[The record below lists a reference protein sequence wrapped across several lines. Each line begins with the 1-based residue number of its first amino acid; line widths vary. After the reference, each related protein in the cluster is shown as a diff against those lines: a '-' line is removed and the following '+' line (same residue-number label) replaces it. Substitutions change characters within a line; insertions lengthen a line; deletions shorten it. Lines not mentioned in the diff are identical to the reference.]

1 MSFPACHSSQD
12 LRLPSPPTV
21 LSRLL
26 TMLAEDRSSAVE
38 LADVILEDPG
48 LTTRILRVAN
58 SPFYNFSNKIETVS
72 HAIALLG
79 CQSIRIICA
88 SESFLAIFP
97 RRKGNFTALF
107 QNYCQH
113 SLTTALLAK
122 ILAEEMAVQV
132 ESEKVFIAGLLHDI
146 GKPVLWYNFLDQA
159 AVYHDLRA
167 RGLSEREA
175 EKLSY
180 GVDHAEAGAWVAG
193 EWGLDSELAKAMAHH
208 HERQYSGAVIEGRKL
223 SEYSLEELVGLAD
236 ILSKCLELREGK
248 PVFQDAAERYVR
260 HRLQGLDW
268 RGVVSLF
275 VDQAPLYGLELLPDS
290 GGIGSGT
297 DSDKSGRM
305 PVGIKTGEPEVAYE
319 NLLERS
325 LTLFK
330 AYSSFLDNFKLTD
343 IFAGIRENLL
353 TLSGVNAVYI
363 MLYKA
368 REQSLVIQTAAGDE
382 TAAIRL
388 GQRILLTGDEFTA
401 LREAKELLRCFN
413 RNRDFAAGD
422 TLDHKLK
429 TLFLENQKMEQ
440 GVFLP
445 VYSDRRLIGAFC
457 LKLEAESSA
466 DDPIFKELLFGHAVQ
481 LALAVRF
488 YHLTQKLKNMADS
501 TTSTD
506 ASTLVMGHALK
517 APLATLREN
526 IYMLEQEGR
535 NAGLVRS
542 GYRHIYCRKM
552 KQALEE
558 VNALIARYAN
568 TGAGHTENGVVRKAS

>member
-79 CQSIRIICA
+79 CQSIRILCA
-88 SESFLAIFP
+88 SESFMAIFP
-97 RRKGNFTALF
+97 RRKGNFTVLF

-159 AVYHDLRA
+159 AIYHDLRA

-175 EKLSY
+175 ERLSY

-193 EWGLDSELAKAMAHH
+193 EWGLDSELAKSMARH
-208 HERQYSGAVIEGRKL
+208 HERQYSGDGIEGKAL

-236 ILSKCLELREGK
+236 ILAKCLELRDGK
-248 PVFQDAAERYVR
+248 LAFQDAAERYVS

-275 VDQAPLYGLELLPDS
+275 ADQAPLYGLELIPELSVDS
-290 GGIGSGT
+290 FNSDAKGS
-297 DSDKSGRM
+297 SRAV
-305 PVGIKTGEPEVAYE
+305 VGVRGDEPEAAYE

-353 TLSGVNAVYI
+353 TLAGVQAVYI
-363 MLYKA
+363 MLYKSK
-368 REQSLVIQTAAGDE
+368 EQSLIIQTAAGDE
-382 TAAIRL
+382 TAADRL
-388 GQRILLTGDEFTA
+388 GQRLLLTGDEFSA
-401 LREAKELLRCFN
+401 LREAKDLLRSFN
-413 RNRDFAAGD
+413 SSQHADADSLNR
-422 TLDHKLK
+422 KLK
-429 TLFLENQKMEQ
+429 TIFLHAQKVEQ
-440 GVFLP
+440 GIFLP
-445 VYSDRRLIGAFC
+445 VYSERRLIGAFC

-466 DDPIFKELLFGHAVQ
+466 DDPIFRELLFGHAVQ

-488 YHLTQKLKNMADS
+488 YHLTQKLKTLAESATNS
-501 TTSTD
+501 ES
-506 ASTLVMGHALK
+506 STLVMGHALK

-526 IYMLEQEGR
+526 IYMLDQEGR
-535 NAGLVRS
+535 NAGFARS
-542 GYRHIYCRKM
+542 GYRHIYCKKM
-552 KQALEE
+552 KQALED
-558 VNALIARYAN
+558 VNSLIARYA
-568 TGAGHTENGVVRKAS
+568 TVAGHNENDIVRRAS

>member
-79 CQSIRIICA
+79 CQSIRILCA
-88 SESFLAIFP
+88 SESFMAIFP
-97 RRKGNFTALF
+97 RRKGNFTVLF

-159 AVYHDLRA
+159 AIYHDLRA

-175 EKLSY
+175 ERLSY

-193 EWGLDSELAKAMAHH
+193 EWGLDSELAKSMARH
-208 HERQYSGAVIEGRKL
+208 HERQYSGDGIEGKAL

-236 ILSKCLELREGK
+236 ILAKCLELRDGK
-248 PVFQDAAERYVR
+248 LAFQDAAERYVS

-275 VDQAPLYGLELLPDS
+275 ADQAPLYGLELIPELSVDS
-290 GGIGSGT
+290 FNSDAKGSSRAVVGVR
-297 DSDKSGRM
+297 SD
-305 PVGIKTGEPEVAYE
+305 EPEAAYE

-353 TLSGVNAVYI
+353 TLAGVQAVYI
-363 MLYKA
+363 MLYKSK
-368 REQSLVIQTAAGDE
+368 EQSLIIQTAAGDE
-382 TAAIRL
+382 TAADRL
-388 GQRILLTGDEFTA
+388 GQRLLLTGDEFSA
-401 LREAKELLRCFN
+401 LREAKDLLRSFN
-413 RNRDFAAGD
+413 SSQHADADSLNR
-422 TLDHKLK
+422 KLK
-429 TLFLENQKMEQ
+429 TIFLHAQKVEQ
-440 GVFLP
+440 GIFLP
-445 VYSDRRLIGAFC
+445 VYSERRLIGAFC

-466 DDPIFKELLFGHAVQ
+466 DDPIFRELLFGHAVQ

-488 YHLTQKLKNMADS
+488 YHLTQKLKTLAESATNS
-501 TTSTD
+501 ES
-506 ASTLVMGHALK
+506 STLVMGHALK

-526 IYMLEQEGR
+526 IYMLDQEGR
-535 NAGLVRS
+535 NAGFARS
-542 GYRHIYCRKM
+542 GYRHIYCKKM
-552 KQALEE
+552 KQALED
-558 VNALIARYAN
+558 VNSLIARYA
-568 TGAGHTENGVVRKAS
+568 TVAGHNENDIVRRAS